1 MEVAKTDEEIEKAVA
16 TMLGVE
22 DPIVVVAASQA
33 TVEYEDDTDFE
44 EIAKFDLQAWIQEQ
58 GLAEEPKDE

>member
-1 MEVAKTDEEIEKAVA
+1 M
-16 TMLGVE
+16 MLGVE
-22 DPIVVVAASQA
+22 NPVEVVAASQA

-44 EIAKFDLQAWIQEQ
+44 EIAKFDLQEWIQEQ